1 MKNKAQSIK
10 FLLNTI
16 KRQAITT
23 ETLKVIKH
31 FDDNFIELEVKK
43 NNIKR
48 RHQEF
53 QKPLFYLYRVKYII

>member
-10 FLLNTI
+10 FLLKTI

-43 NNIKR
+43 K
-48 RHQEF
+48 
-53 QKPLFYLYRVKYII
+53 